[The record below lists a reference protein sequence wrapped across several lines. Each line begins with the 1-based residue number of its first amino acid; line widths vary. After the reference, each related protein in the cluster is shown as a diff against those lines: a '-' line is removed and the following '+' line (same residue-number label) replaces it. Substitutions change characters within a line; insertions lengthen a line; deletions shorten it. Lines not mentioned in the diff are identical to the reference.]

1 MAQISVGANTPRSLS
16 GFPSYPERAT
26 AWTIGAVQR
35 PAHHMSRFIA
45 VDRNTAYLLP
55 PSVDEWLPQDHL
67 ARFVV
72 EVIDQL
78 DLSELIRQYAG
89 RGSAAYHPA
98 MLLGLLVYGYATGV
112 HSSRKIER
120 ACHDSVAFR
129 FIAANTQPDHDSIA
143 AFRRRFLPQIE
154 ALFVQVLM
162 LAREMKCLKLGNI
175 ALDGTKIAANA
186 SKHKALSWEH
196 ANRIEAQLREEVQ
209 LLLKLAEDSDSR
221 PVNDGLD
228 VPAEIARRQT
238 RLDAIAQAKT
248 KIEQRAR
255 ERQAVEQQDYEAKCA
270 KRQAQREQG
279 KKPRGPDPQPPSSA
293 PKPSDQVNLSDE
305 ESRIMPT
312 AHGGFEQSYNAQ
324 AAVDTDTMLVV
335 APHVSQAPNDKREV
349 TPILDKISALPGSLG
364 QVSALLAD
372 SGYFSAANVNACEA
386 RFIEPLL
393 SIKRESHHSPVLER
407 FCADAPVPETDDP
420 VVKMV
425 HRLGTKNGRLLYG
438 LRKQTV
444 EPVFGIIKRVMGW
457 RQMSMRGLDKA
468 RGEWSLVTMAWNIKR
483 LHVLRAA

>member
-1 MAQISVGANTPRSLS
+1 
-16 GFPSYPERAT
+16 
-26 AWTIGAVQR
+26 
-35 PAHHMSRFIA
+35 MSRFVA
-45 VDRNTAYLLP
+45 VDRETAYLLP

-78 DLSELIRQYAG
+78 DLSELVRQYAG
-89 RGSAAYHPA
+89 RGSDAYHPA

-143 AFRRRFLPQIE
+143 TFRRRFLPQIE
-154 ALFVQVLM
+154 ALFVQVLV

-175 ALDGTKIAANA
+175 ALDGTKIVANA

-196 ANRIEAQLREEVQ
+196 ANKIEAQLREEVQ

-228 VPAEIARRQT
+228 VPAEIARREQ
-238 RLDAIAQAKT
+238 RLGAIAQAKA

-255 ERQAVEQQDYEAKCA
+255 ERHAVEQQDYEAKCT
-270 KRQAQREQG
+270 KRQGQRDEG
-279 KKPRGPDPQPPSSA
+279 KKPRGPDPEPPSSE
-293 PKPSDQVNLSDE
+293 PKAGDQVNLTDE
-305 ESRIMPT
+305 ESRIMP
-312 AHGGFEQSYNAQ
+312 ASRGGFEQSYNAQ
-324 AAVDTDTMLVV
+324 AAVDTETMLVV
-335 APHVSQAPNDKREV
+335 TQHVSQATNDKREIMSV
-349 TPILDKISALPGSLG
+349 LDKIAALPEGLG
-364 QVSALLAD
+364 QVSSLLAD
-372 SGYFSAANVNACEA
+372 TGYFSAANVVACEA
-386 RFIEPLL
+386 RFIEPML
-393 SIKRESHHSPVLER
+393 SMKRESHHIPVLER
-407 FCADAPVPETDDP
+407 FAVDAPAPETADP
-420 VVKMV
+420 VARMA
-425 HRLGTKNGRLLYG
+425 HRLGTKRGRALYG

>member
-1 MAQISVGANTPRSLS
+1 
-16 GFPSYPERAT
+16 
-26 AWTIGAVQR
+26 
-35 PAHHMSRFIA
+35 MSRFIA
-45 VDRNTAYLLP
+45 VDRDTAYLLP
-55 PSVDEWLPQDHL
+55 PSVDEWLPQNHL

-78 DLSELIRQYAG
+78 DLSELTRQYAG
-89 RGSAAYHPA
+89 RGSDAYHPA
-98 MLLGLLVYGYATGV
+98 MLLGLLVYGYATGL

-143 AFRRRFLPQIE
+143 TFRRRFLPQIE

-162 LAREMKCLKLGNI
+162 LAREMKCLKLGTI

-186 SKHKALSWEH
+186 SKHSALSWEH

-209 LLLKLAEDSDSR
+209 LLLKLAEDSDNR

-228 VPAEIARRQT
+228 VPAEIARREQ
-238 RLDAIAQAKT
+238 RLAALAQAKD
-248 KIEQRAR
+248 KIKQRVA
-255 ERQAVEQQDYEAKCA
+255 ERHVLESQAHEAKCA
-270 KRQAQREQG
+270 KRQAQREAG
-279 KKPRGPDPQPPSSA
+279 KKPRGPDPEPPLSE
-293 PKPSDQVNLSDE
+293 PKPGDQVNLTDE

-312 AHGGFEQSYNAQ
+312 SGGGFEQSYNAQ
-324 AAVDTDTMLVV
+324 AAVDTATMLVIT
-335 APHVSQAPNDKREV
+335 AHVTQAPNDKREIAPV
-349 TPILDKISALPGSLG
+349 LDKVQALPQALG
-364 QVSALLAD
+364 IISSLLAD
-372 SGYFSAANVNACEA
+372 TGYFSQANVQACLEHE
-386 RFIEPLL
+386 IEPML
-393 SIKRESHHSPVLER
+393 SMKRESHHVPVLTR
-407 FCADAPVPETDDP
+407 FAADAPAPETDDP
-420 VVKMV
+420 VVKMA
-425 HRLGTKNGRLLYG
+425 HRLSTKAGRALYG

>member
-1 MAQISVGANTPRSLS
+1 
-16 GFPSYPERAT
+16 
-26 AWTIGAVQR
+26 
-35 PAHHMSRFIA
+35 MSRFIA
-45 VDRNTAYLLP
+45 VDRDTAYLLP

-78 DLSELIRQYAG
+78 DLSALVGQYAG
-89 RGSAAYHPA
+89 RGSDAYHPS
-98 MLLGLLVYGYATGV
+98 MLLGLLVYGYATGM

-143 AFRRRFLPQIE
+143 TFRRRFLPQIE
-154 ALFVQVLM
+154 KLFVQVLL

-186 SKHKALSWEH
+186 SKHRALSWEH

-209 LLLKLAEDSDSR
+209 LLLKLAEDSDMR
-221 PVNDGLD
+221 PVNDGMD
-228 VPAEIARRQT
+228 VPAEIARRDK
-238 RLDAIAQAKT
+238 RLAAIAQAKT

-255 ERQAVEQQDYEAKCA
+255 ERHAVEQQDYEAKLA
-270 KRQAQREQG
+270 KRQAQREAG
-279 KKPRGPDPQPPSSA
+279 RRPRGNDPEPPSSE
-293 PKPSDQVNLSDE
+293 PKAGDQVNLTDE

-312 AHGGFEQSYNAQ
+312 SGGGFGQCYNAQ
-324 AAVDTDTMLVV
+324 AAVDAATMIVL
-335 APHVSQAPNDKREV
+335 APHVTQAPNDKREI
-349 TPILDKISALPGSLG
+349 TPILDKVQALPEALG
-364 QVSALLAD
+364 QVEVLLGD
-372 SGYFSAANVNACEA
+372 TGYFSAANVNACEA
-386 RFIEPLL
+386 HGIEPML
-393 SIKRESHHSPVLER
+393 SMKRESHHMPVLQR
-407 FCADAPVPETDDP
+407 FAEDAPEPETDDP
-420 VVKMV
+420 VLKMA
-425 HRLGTKNGRLLYG
+425 HRLSTKKGRLLYG

-457 RQMSMRGLDKA
+457 RQMSMRGLEKA

>member
-1 MAQISVGANTPRSLS
+1 
-16 GFPSYPERAT
+16 
-26 AWTIGAVQR
+26 
-35 PAHHMSRFIA
+35 MSRFIA
-45 VDRNTAYLLP
+45 VDRDTAYLLP

-78 DLSELIRQYAG
+78 DLSELVRQYAG
-89 RGSAAYHPA
+89 RGSHAYHPA

-143 AFRRRFLPQIE
+143 TFRRRFLPQIE
-154 ALFVQVLM
+154 ALFVQVLV

-175 ALDGTKIAANA
+175 SLDGTKIAANA
-186 SKHKALSWEH
+186 SKHRALSWEH
-196 ANRIEAQLREEVQ
+196 ANKIEAQLREEVQ
-209 LLLKLAEDSDSR
+209 QLLKLAEESDSR

-228 VPAEIARRQT
+228 VPAEIARREK
-238 RLDAIAQAKT
+238 RLAAIAQAKT
-248 KIEQRAR
+248 KIEERAR
-255 ERQAVEQQDYEAKCA
+255 ERHAVEQQEYEAKTA
-270 KRQAQREQG
+270 KRDAQRKAG
-279 KKPRGPDPQPPSSA
+279 KKPRGPDPEPPSSEPRA
-293 PKPSDQVNLSDE
+293 GDQVNLTDE

-312 AHGGFEQSYNAQ
+312 SGGGFEQSYNAQ
-324 AAVDTDTMLVV
+324 AAVDTETMMVV
-335 APHVSQAPNDKREV
+335 AHNVSQAPNDKREILAV
-349 TPILDKISALPGSLG
+349 LDKVQALPEGLG
-364 QVSALLAD
+364 QVSTLLGD
-372 SGYFSAANVNACEA
+372 TGYFSAANVIACEA
-386 RFIEPLL
+386 QGIEPML
-393 SIKRESHHSPVLER
+393 SMKRESHHIPVLQR
-407 FCADAPVPETDDP
+407 FAPDAPAPETDDP
-420 VVKMV
+420 VVKMA
-425 HRLGTKNGRLLYG
+425 HRLGTKTGRVLYG

-483 LHVLRAA
+483 LHVLQAA